1 MKRVAALLI
10 VLIAGCAHPASDVE
24 LYRSRTAF
32 LQSETDAFL
41 RKHEVEDLAAL
52 ADVWQEV
59 GKNYPTPRTK
69 AGPLLQT
76 ALVEIARNRAE
87 KLYRASLPY
96 GKASSPQDGA
106 YYLAQAEASR
116 AFADSIV
123 IAGKAEAPPDREQ
136 IRAAL
141 LALEREAYQRYEHDP
156 SRRSLVFNAKLKE
169 ARDLLDRGSLAGAT
183 LTLMELRTAAVS
195 AADVAA
201 SRRYGSTLREVFRN
215 QPAALSLLDSMTS
228 HKLPAARS
236 ANGIV
241 TVTLIRW
248 PYTCG
253 LSDPAT
259 LLARETARRYGSQV
273 RFVIE
278 NFGASPLAERFGVD
292 KYPAVFVDDVLVA
305 GPEDFYAWGGADSGR
320 YVPWGDP
327 VQREEFQHDL
337 MRMIDL
343 RLAGA
348 VNLSL

>member
-1 MKRVAALLI
+1 MKRVFALLL
-10 VLIAGCAHPASDVE
+10 VVIAGCGSPATDVE
-24 LYRSRTAF
+24 LYRSRGAF
-32 LQSETDAFL
+32 LKSETDAFL
-41 RKHEVEDLAAL
+41 RKHPVEDLAAL
-52 ADVWQEV
+52 ADVWQNV
-59 GKNYPTPRTK
+59 GKNYPMPRTQP
-69 AGPLLQT
+69 GPLLQT

-96 GKASSPQDGA
+96 GKASTPKDGA

-116 AFADSIV
+116 EFADSIV
-123 IAGKAEAPPDREQ
+123 ITGKAEAPPDREQ

-141 LALEREAYQRYEHDP
+141 QVLEREAYQRYEHDP
-156 SRRSLVFNAKLKE
+156 SRRSLIFNAKLKE
-169 ARDLLDRGSLAGAT
+169 ARELLDRGSLAGAT
-183 LTLMELRTAAVS
+183 LTILELRTAGVPP
-195 AADVAA
+195 ADVPA
-201 SRRYGSTLREVFRN
+201 SRRHGSLHALFHN

-228 HKLPAARS
+228 HKLPTAKS

-241 TVTLIRW
+241 TITLIRW

-259 LLARETARRYGSQV
+259 LLARETARHYGSQV

-327 VQREEFQHDL
+327 EQRKEFQHDL

-343 RLAGA
+343 HLAGA